1 MKLVL
6 RLRFTP
12 LRAKTTRKINMTH
25 YNLAF
30 IGFGNVARAL
40 ARLLER
46 KRGLLESQYEI
57 TYSVTGI
64 ATGSHGFAVNPD
76 RLDVNNALELVESGK
91 SIDLISSSPVS
102 NSLDVIQHSNADVMF
117 ENSPVNTQTGQPAID
132 HIKSAL
138 ELGMHAITANKG
150 PVVHGYRELTDLAES
165 KEKKFRFESAVLGGA
180 PVFSV
185 MREAFPL
192 AELASIKGIFNATT
206 NIILSRM
213 ESGESYEDAVKFCQS
228 IGVAERDPTNDV
240 DGWDAAIK
248 VAALVTVLMDT
259 PMTPQQVNPTG
270 IRGITSEMIAKAKAD
285 GKRYKLVCSAEKV
298 GDKVEASVGPELVD
312 SSSPL
317 YGMMNSNTGVTFRTD
332 VILDYSITQS
342 ERPGMQGGPVET
354 AYGLFADFVSV
365 ANIAN

>member
-1 MKLVL
+1 M
-6 RLRFTP
+6 
-12 LRAKTTRKINMTH
+12 H

-46 KRGLLESQYEI
+46 KRRLLESKHGI

-64 ATGSHGFAVNPD
+64 ATGRHGFAVNPD
-76 RLDVNNALELVESGK
+76 GLDVNKALELVEGK
-91 SIDLISSSPVS
+91 QSLFPLSSFDVQD
-102 NSLDVIQHSNADVMF
+102 SLAVIQHSQANVMF

-132 HIKSAL
+132 HIRAAL

-150 PVVHGYRELTDLAES
+150 PVVHGYRELTKLAES
-165 KEKKFRFESAVLGGA
+165 KGKKFRFESAVLGGA

-185 MREAFPL
+185 FREAFPL
-192 AELASIKGIFNATT
+192 AELTSIKGIFNATT
-206 NIILSRM
+206 NVILSRM
-213 ESGESYEDAVKFCQS
+213 ESGETYEQALAFTQS
-228 IGVAERDPTNDV
+228 IGLAETDPTNDV

-270 IRGITSEMIAKAKAD
+270 IRGITSEMIAQAKAE

-298 GDKVEASVGPELVD
+298 GDTVKASVAPQLVD
-312 SSSPL
+312 STSPL
-317 YGMMNSNTGVTFRTD
+317 YGMMNSSTGLTFRTD
-332 VILDYSITQS
+332 VILDYSITLS
-342 ERPGMQGGPVET
+342 EKPGMTGGPVET
-354 AYGLFADFVSV
+354 AYGLFADFVNCV
-365 ANIAN
+365 K

>member
-1 MKLVL
+1 
-6 RLRFTP
+6 
-12 LRAKTTRKINMTH
+12 MTH

-46 KRGLLESQYEI
+46 KRDLLKSKYDI

-64 ATGSHGFAVNPD
+64 ATGSHGFAVNPNG
-76 RLDVNNALELVESGK
+76 LAINQALELVESRQ
-91 SIDLISSSPVS
+91 SISSLSSSPVN
-102 NSLDVIQHSNADVMF
+102 NSLEVIQQSNANVMF
-117 ENSPVNTQTGQPAID
+117 ENSPVNTQTGQPALD
-132 HIKSAL
+132 HIRAAL
-138 ELGMHAITANKG
+138 NLGMHAITANKG
-150 PVVHGYRELTDLAES
+150 PVVHGYRELTALAES
-165 KEKKFRFESAVLGGA
+165 KGKKFRFESAVLGGA

-185 MREAFPL
+185 FREAFPL

-213 ESGESYEDAVKFCQS
+213 ENGESYEDAVKYCQS
-228 IGVAERDPTNDV
+228 IGVAETDPTNDV

-270 IRGITSEMIAKAKAD
+270 IRGITLEMIAKAKAE
-285 GKRYKLVCSAEKV
+285 GKRYKLVCTAEKV
-298 GDKVEASVGPELVD
+298 GDKVIASVAPQLVD

-317 YGMMNSNTGVTFRTD
+317 YGMMNSSTGLTLRTD
-332 VILDYSITQS
+332 VILDYSITLS
-342 ERPGMQGGPVET
+342 EKPDMQGGPVET
-354 AYGLFADFVSV
+354 AYGLFADFV
-365 ANIAN
+365 NIVQ

>member
-1 MKLVL
+1 
-6 RLRFTP
+6 
-12 LRAKTTRKINMTH
+12 MTH
-25 YNLAF
+25 HNLTF

-46 KRGLLESQYEI
+46 KSDLMKSKHDI

-76 RLDVNNALELVESGK
+76 GLDVNKALELVESGQ
-91 SIDLISSSPVS
+91 SISPISSSLIES
-102 NSLDVIQHSNADVMF
+102 SLEVIRQSQANVMF
-117 ENSPVNTQTGQPAID
+117 ENSPVNTQTGQPALNYIRL
-132 HIKSAL
+132 AL
-138 ELGMHAITANKG
+138 NLGMHAITANKG
-150 PVVHGYRELTDLAES
+150 PVVHGYRELTGLAEL
-165 KEKKFRFESAVLGGA
+165 KGVKFRFESAVLGGA

-185 MREAFPL
+185 MRESFPL
-192 AELASIKGIFNATT
+192 AELSSIKGIFNATT

-213 ESGESYEDAVKFCQS
+213 EDGESYEAAVKYCQS
-228 IGVAERDPTNDV
+228 IGVAETDPTNDV

-270 IRGITSEMIAKAKAD
+270 IRGVTSEMIAKAKAE

-298 GDKVEASVGPELVD
+298 RDTVKASVAPELVD
-312 SSSPL
+312 STSPL
-317 YGMMNSNTGVTFRTD
+317 FGMKNSNTGATFRTD

-354 AYGLFADFVSV
+354 AYGLFADFVNL
-365 ANIAN
+365 AK